1 MEKPDYWE
9 EAKASLAARDAV
21 LAKII
26 LAHPEA
32 ALTRRHDPF
41 STLARSIVGQQI
53 SIKAADSVWAK
64 LLARM
69 AQVTPENMLACT
81 QLRECGLSARK
92 IEYLTDLSRHFSAGH
107 LEQWEEKADE
117 ELIDALVKI
126 RGIGRW
132 TAEMFLIF
140 QGLRPD
146 VFPLDDLGVKRA
158 ICLHYNQGNSMEN
171 KKLIEISE
179 AWRPWRS
186 VATWYLWRSL
196 DPVPVE
202 Y

>member
-9 EAKASLAARDAV
+9 EAKACLAARDAV

-26 LAHPEA
+26 MAHPEA
-32 ALTRRHDPF
+32 ALSRRHDPF
-41 STLARSIVGQQI
+41 ATLARSIVGQQI

-64 LLARM
+64 LLAKIAR
-69 AQVTPENMLACT
+69 VTPENMLACD

-92 IEYLTDLSRHFSAGH
+92 IEYLTDLSVHFSEGH
-107 LEQWEEKADE
+107 LDRWEEKEDE
-117 ELIDALVKI
+117 ALIDALVRI

-146 VFPLDDLGVKRA
+146 VFPLDDLGLRRA
-158 ICLHYNQGNSMEN
+158 ICLHYNQGNSLE
-171 KKLIEISE
+171 KKRLLEISE
-179 AWRPWRS
+179 PWRPWRS